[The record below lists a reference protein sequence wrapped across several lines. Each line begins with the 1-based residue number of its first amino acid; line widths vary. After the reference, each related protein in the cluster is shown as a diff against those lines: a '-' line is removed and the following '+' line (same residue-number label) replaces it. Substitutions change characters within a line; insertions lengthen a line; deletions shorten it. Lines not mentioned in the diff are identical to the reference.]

1 MIRAI
6 DITKIKHCPITI
18 AKVIEPL
25 AGGPQDAPLGASD
38 APFLPLECPNF
49 PIKNIFLFYS
59 SRPIE

>member
-6 DITKIKHCPITI
+6 DITTNNYSPITI

-38 APFLPLECPNF
+38 APFLLPE
-49 PIKNIFLFYS
+49 
-59 SRPIE
+59 